1 MGILLVLM
9 ALVALL
15 TIVGTTIMIRRD
27 GLGHTPPVLSD
38 HPWSARELP
47 SASYSAGP
55 CRR

>member
-1 MGILLVLM
+1 MGTLLVLM